1 MSTRD
6 CPCRGCTEET
16 GRSPTC
22 HHDGTC
28 QRGHADWQQRHNAE
42 QAMRRKALSGQ
53 NSIDGF
59 LAENAIKTIRKKRRK

>member
-6 CPCRGCTEET
+6 CPCRGCTAET

-28 QRGHADWQQRHNAE
+28 QRGHTDWQQRHNAE
-42 QAMRRKALSGQ
+42 RAARNKAKKWQ
-53 NSIDGF
+53 DSIDGL
-59 LAENAIKTIRKKRRK
+59 LAEGAIRTNKKKGR